1 MKPALQPT
9 VATPN
14 RKTLMKKN
22 FALTP
27 CMGLLLGLML
37 AWPAAPALAGEGHS
51 HDEPAASLP
60 GQGPQRQA
68 DGAVFLPKPAQRQ
81 MGLRT
86 LPVRM
91 AALPR
96 SVELNAR
103 VVPDPNAGG
112 RVQAMVAGRL
122 EAGPQ
127 GFPSLGQA
135 VKKGQV
141 LAWLEP
147 AAGALER
154 ASQSAQ
160 VAELQAAAELGEKRL
175 KRLRELSD
183 TVPRKEIEAL
193 EAELQ
198 SLQARGRALSGGLQ
212 GREAL
217 RAPASGLIAS
227 ANAHAGQVVEAKELV
242 FEVVDPQRLRVE
254 ALAFDAALAG
264 DVAGATLA
272 QGGQRLALD
281 FVGAGLSLRDQ
292 ALPLSFKPSA
302 KSWPQAT
309 PLVLG
314 QTLKLWVQTRSQ
326 IQGLAV
332 PAAALLRNPANQATV
347 WVKTAPERFEP
358 RVVQVQPLDG
368 ASVAVTAGLQDG
380 KRVVSVAA
388 GLLNQIR

>member
-1 MKPALQPT
+1 MKPLIELHPRLRAL
-9 VATPN
+9 A
-14 RKTLMKKN
+14 
-22 FALTP
+22 A
-27 CMGLLLGLML
+27 LLLLSGL
-37 AWPAAPALAGEGHS
+37 AWPLAPALAGPGHD

-86 LPVRM
+86 LPVHM

-103 VVPDPNAGG
+103 VVLDPNAGG

-127 GFPSLGQA
+127 GLPSLGQA
-135 VKKGQV
+135 VQKGQI

-154 ASQSAQ
+154 SSQAAQ
-160 VAELQAAAELGEKRL
+160 VAELKAAAELAQKRL
-175 KRLRELSD
+175 KRLRELAD

-198 SLQARGRALSGGLQ
+198 SLQSRGLALSGGLQ
-212 GREAL
+212 AREAL
-217 RAPASGLIAS
+217 RAPASGVIAS
-227 ANAHAGQVVEAKELV
+227 ANAYAGQVVEARELL
-242 FEVVDPQRLRVE
+242 FEVVDPQRLRIE
-254 ALAFDAALAG
+254 ALAFDAALAA
-264 DVAGATLA
+264 DVAGASLA
-272 QGGQRLALD
+272 LGGQRLALD
-281 FVGAGLSLRDQ
+281 FVGAGLSLREQ
-292 ALPLSFKPSA
+292 ALPLVFKPRA
-302 KSWPQAT
+302 GEPAL
-309 PLVLG
+309 PLLLG

-326 IQGLAV
+326 IQGLAL
-332 PAAALLRNPANQATV
+332 PAAALLRNPANQAMV

-368 ASVAVTAGLQDG
+368 AHMAVTAGLQDG
-380 KRVVSVAA
+380 DRVVSEAA

>member
-1 MKPALQPT
+1 MNRYSTLKPLAVLLFLSGLALPQLP
-9 VATPN
+9 
-14 RKTLMKKN
+14 
-22 FALTP
+22 
-27 CMGLLLGLML
+27 
-37 AWPAAPALAGEGHS
+37 AWAGEGHS
-51 HDEPAASLP
+51 HDEPALSMP

-68 DGAVFLPKPAQRQ
+68 DGSVFLPKPAQRQ

-86 LPVRM
+86 LPVRF

-103 VVPDPNAGG
+103 VVLDPNAGG

-127 GFPSLGQA
+127 GFPALGQS

-154 ASQSAQ
+154 SSQSAQ

-193 EAELQ
+193 EAEVQ
-198 SLQARGRALSGGLQ
+198 SLHARGRALSGGLQ
-212 GREAL
+212 AREAL
-217 RAPASGLIAS
+217 RAPAHGVIAS
-227 ANAHAGQVVEAKELV
+227 ANAFAGQVVEARELL
-242 FEVVDPQRLRVE
+242 FEVVDPQRLRIE
-254 ALAFDAALAG
+254 ALAFDASLAA

-272 QGGQRLALD
+272 LGGQSLALD

-302 KSWPQAT
+302 KGWQQAT
-309 PLVLG
+309 TPLLLG

-332 PAAALLRNPANQATV
+332 PAAALLRNPANQAMV

-358 RVVQVQPLDG
+358 RVVQVQVLDG

-380 KRVVSVAA
+380 DRVVSEAA
-388 GLLNQIR
+388 SLLNQIR